1 MQGTQVQFPV
11 WEESTGCEATKL
23 VPTTMEPELWGP
35 PAATTEAPE
44 PPSPRAP
51 QQEKP
56 PQ

>member
-35 PAATTEAPE
+35 PAAATEAPE